1 MIKPDAVLI
10 DCDGT
15 LADVRSIRHYV
26 AQRPKAFDKF
36 HAESVNVP
44 VHQQAVDIAREA
56 HAAGQ
61 VVIIVTARRHRWR
74 HVTAW
79 FLAMHNIPS
88 DVLIMRADDDHRPDV
103 EVKRDILAQIR
114 TRWNPVLAVDD
125 NPKVAAMWSEEGIPV
140 IMIPGWEE

>member
-1 MIKPDAVLI
+1 MTKPDAVIL

-15 LADVRSIRHYV
+15 LADVRGIRHFV
-26 AQRPKAFDKF
+26 AQHPKNFNEF
-36 HAESVNVP
+36 HARSVDCP
-44 VHQQAVDIAREA
+44 THQQAVDIAREA

-79 FLAMHNIPS
+79 FLAMHDIPS
-88 DVLIMRADDDHRPDV
+88 DVLIMRADDDHRADV

-114 TRWNPVLAVDD
+114 TRWTPVLAVDD
-125 NPKVAAMWSEEGIPV
+125 NPAIVKLWESEGIPV
-140 IMIPGWEE
+140 VRIPGWEE